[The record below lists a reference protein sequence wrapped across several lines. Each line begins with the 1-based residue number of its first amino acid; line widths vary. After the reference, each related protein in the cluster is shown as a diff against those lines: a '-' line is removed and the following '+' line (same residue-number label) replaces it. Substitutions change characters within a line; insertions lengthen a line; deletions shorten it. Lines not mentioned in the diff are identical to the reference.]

1 MDITKFKYVVNEAK
15 TDEVC
20 DIRFFDSV
28 NEYTAN
34 TFNSEFLWVRKLY
47 KTEQNQ
53 NSNQQ

>member
-34 TFNSEFLWVRKLY
+34 TFNSVFITIEQPKLIR
-47 KTEQNQ
+47 NIRV
-53 NSNQQ
+53 